1 MRTWQILTIIVTFFF
16 FFLIHGL
23 VSFLFYF
30 LFFFYQLGND
40 VQTKTTRLTFF
51 DKSGTKVIKVFTPK
65 SKSISN
71 NKVFESFTTT
81 ESHIRFKFSLAKNA
95 KHSLHGFKFVARP
108 LRGLGIW
115 LNERQ
120 VLHQHSLEWAC
131 WLVDLMLN
139 SASKVLNQ
147 RVRDPNIINA
157 LQKYIQ
163 KKSSPYKI
171 RVVVLLSRLL
181 SDVNMYA
188 SYQQRFQHDDY
199 DMGGGESKATSFVPP
214 DLTLMKPM
222 NVQTLQKAEE
232 FREQDLPSALKPIV
246 ELACVSEMGQR
257 ALEKSEWAYGSKLP
271 YSPEH
276 LRTPLTPR
284 INVCPCMDPWKSMKR
299 HPAMMD
305 IIIIT
310 QCIMTTPPL
319 RLPDQ
324 LLVEIWRH
332 SNNTSTSH
340 KMSSK
345 DMKKLEWLTRNN
357 SKWTRTM
364 VRVRGEG
371 GKEKEKKNPI
381 SLLDTV
387 GHCWTLLD
395 TVGTVPFFD
404 TYSLF
409 LLYFYYIFIIFF
421 FIFIY
426 FLLFF
431 RTKI

>member
-1 MRTWQILTIIVTFFF
+1 M
-16 FFLIHGL
+16 
-23 VSFLFYF
+23 
-30 LFFFYQLGND
+30 
-40 VQTKTTRLTFF
+40 
-51 DKSGTKVIKVFTPK
+51 
-65 SKSISN
+65 
-71 NKVFESFTTT
+71 
-81 ESHIRFKFSLAKNA
+81 
-95 KHSLHGFKFVARP
+95 HGFKFVARP

-188 SYQQRFQHDDY
+188 SHQQRFQHDDY
-199 DMGGGESKATSFVPP
+199 DMGGESKAEAEAEASEASSFAPP

-222 NVQTLQKAEE
+222 NIQTLLKAEE
-232 FREQDLPSALKPIV
+232 FHEQDLPPALKPIV

-257 ALEKSEWAYGSKLP
+257 ALEKSEWSYGSTLP

-284 INVCPCMDPWKSMKR
+284 MNVCPCMDPWKSIKR

-332 SNNTSTSH
+332 SNNASTSH

-364 VRVRGEG
+364 VRRKIKKKIYLYVLGLVILLNSFF
-371 GKEKEKKNPI
+371 GK
-381 SLLDTV
+381 V
-387 GHCWTLLD
+387 W
-395 TVGTVPFFD
+395 
-404 TYSLF
+404 
-409 LLYFYYIFIIFF
+409 
-421 FIFIY
+421 
-426 FLLFF
+426 
-431 RTKI
+431 